1 MEKQNPIVHV
11 GILKGKSI
19 SFAFNNNYHTEDG
32 TAYAGVCHA
41 VLCDN
46 KVAFNGNMYDRLLF
60 SPESGEASFELK
72 NVTIGIAFHWE
83 QKEDQRFHG
92 ALELVV
98 DNGEIVAINHI
109 PAEKY
114 LLSVISS
121 EMSPQAS
128 KEFLKAHAVISRTWL
143 LCRIREKQGCT
154 GKKYHFTDNEF
165 TRIRWNDREEHKLFD
180 ICADDHCQRYQGISR
195 TNNRSA
201 EEAVQET
208 EGEVLTYGGNL
219 CDTRFSK
226 CCGGIT
232 EEFEFCWDN
241 EHFPYLSS
249 VRDTKKHEPLPDL
262 TKEEEA
268 AKWIKSSPDSF
279 CNTTDQHILKQILNH
294 YDQKTTDFY
303 RWTVS
308 YTQEELSKLI
318 QEKSGLYFGEI
329 IDLIPI
335 RRGHS
340 GRIELLRIEGT
351 HLSYIIGKE
360 LEIRKILSPSH
371 LYSSAFI
378 VEKENIRNGIPG
390 RFKLIGAG
398 WGHGVGLCQIGAA
411 IMSEQ
416 GFDYKAI
423 LAHYYR
429 NSSLEKIY

>member
-143 LCRIREKQGCT
+143 LCRIREKDG
-154 GKKYHFTDNEF
+154 
-165 TRIRWNDREEHKLFD
+165 DREYF
-180 ICADDHCQRYQGISR
+180 IRY
-195 TNNRSA
+195 
-201 EEAVQET
+201 
-208 EGEVLTYGGNL
+208 
-219 CDTRFSK
+219 K
-226 CCGGIT
+226 
-232 EEFEFCWDN
+232 
-241 EHFPYLSS
+241 
-249 VRDTKKHEPLPDL
+249 
-262 TKEEEA
+262 
-268 AKWIKSSPDSF
+268 
-279 CNTTDQHILKQILNH
+279 
-294 YDQKTTDFY
+294 
-303 RWTVS
+303 
-308 YTQEELSKLI
+308 
-318 QEKSGLYFGEI
+318 
-329 IDLIPI
+329 
-335 RRGHS
+335 RRGDRRTF
-340 GRIELLRIEGT
+340 GRQRQRENHPAQSALRDFT
-351 HLSYIIGKE
+351 
-360 LEIRKILSPSH
+360 P
-371 LYSSAFI
+371 
-378 VEKENIRNGIPG
+378 
-390 RFKLIGAG
+390 
-398 WGHGVGLCQIGAA
+398 
-411 IMSEQ
+411 
-416 GFDYKAI
+416 
-423 LAHYYR
+423 
-429 NSSLEKIY
+429 